1 MGLREIFFCIAI
13 VVGFGIDTWLLIRD
27 FRQEIKKLEEPLKK
41 QAKFERGEK

>member
-1 MGLREIFFCIAI
+1 MDFRDIALIAACVIVWGLDLWI
-13 VVGFGIDTWLLIRD
+13 LIHD